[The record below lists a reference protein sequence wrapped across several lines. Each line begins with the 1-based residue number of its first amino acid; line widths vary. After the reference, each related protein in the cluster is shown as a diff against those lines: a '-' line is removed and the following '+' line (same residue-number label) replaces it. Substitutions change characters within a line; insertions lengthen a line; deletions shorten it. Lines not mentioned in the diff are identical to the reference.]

1 MKASFLKRV
10 KWVPALAAAAALSLV
25 GVGISTPADA
35 AVGNINPDTPSSLTI
50 HKYDG
55 DQQER
60 GDGTEIDDP
69 SSLGDPL
76 DGVEFT
82 ITPVTQRNG
91 EPIDLDTAPGWDLID
106 GATVG
111 DVKGGGEYARHSAEG
126 HHRRR
131 RNRHHRSPTRALPR
145 RGDRFGRS

>member
-10 KWVPALAAAAALSLV
+10 RWVPALAAAAALSLV

-60 GDGTEIDDP
+60 KQYEG
-69 SSLGDPL
+69 
-76 DGVEFT
+76 FH
-82 ITPVTQRNG
+82 
-91 EPIDLDTAPGWDLID
+91 PISDWLNCI
-106 GATVG
+106 VII
-111 DVKGGGEYARHSAEG
+111 
-126 HHRRR
+126 
-131 RNRHHRSPTRALPR
+131 
-145 RGDRFGRS
+145 